1 MKYWNENKDRLPQFA
16 KATRKYLSAPPTSVD
31 SEHLFIAVSH
41 VDDEKRNRIVC
52 DDAVLSI
59 SASLSHTHTHFSL
72 ITSPSLPSIS

>member
-1 MKYWNENKDRLPQFA
+1 MKYWKEYKDRLPEFA

-41 VDDEKRNRIVC
+41 VVDEKRNRIVC

-59 SASLSHTHTHFSL
+59 SDSLSLTHTSL
-72 ITSPSLPSIS
+72 SSRLPLFLSFIS